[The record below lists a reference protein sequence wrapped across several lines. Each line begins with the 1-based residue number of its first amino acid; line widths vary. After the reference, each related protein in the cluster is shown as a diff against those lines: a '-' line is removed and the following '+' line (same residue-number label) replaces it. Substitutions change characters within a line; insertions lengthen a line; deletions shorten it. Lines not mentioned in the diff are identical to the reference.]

1 MISTIG
7 ELCDAALNYL
17 ITINVGNKYKTYTP
31 EGSLRPGTIIKKW
44 DYVMRVP
51 TYNSCRDVN
60 TNISVQ
66 TVEPIP
72 NEYLA
77 SVTNQKIAD
86 DWNEYKHQYIL
97 PKINSD
103 VYISVS
109 SMFYFIYLLRHFIDK
124 RFKLFTDI
132 YGITSVWLYNTQSSI
147 SYSPANIL
155 LNDNEINDSV
165 VDKYVNALI
174 NEVVSRDTLKT
185 LQASTSFN
193 SCSSSSSSSSCSSS
207 SSSSSCSS
215 SSSSSSSLFIAYFN
229 LG

>member
-17 ITINVGNKYKTYTP
+17 ITINAGNKYKTYTP
-31 EGSLRPGTIIKKW
+31 EGSLRPGTIMKKW

-66 TVEPIP
+66 TVESIP

-86 DWNEYKHQYIL
+86 DWNKYKHQYIF

-174 NEVVSRDTLKT
+174 NEVISRDTLKT

-207 SSSSSCSS
+207 SKIGRASCRERV
-215 SSSSSSSLFIAYFN
+215 
-229 LG
+229 